1 MARAERM
8 QAHKAKMAAKKARV
22 VEPGFT
28 PMDDKRFRGLRLQ
41 FALQSRPVLPNVGGR
56 YRGHGMANVGRNHP
70 DYGKT
75 VAEHLRRKAA
85 RAS

>member
-1 MARAERM
+1 MATQEAI
-8 QAHKAKMAAKKARV
+8 AKHKAKMAAKKARV

-28 PMDDKRFRGLRLQ
+28 PMDDKRFRGLRMQ
-41 FALQSRPVLPNVGGR
+41 FAMQLRPVLPNLGSR

-75 VAEHLRRKAA
+75 VAEHLRRKAK
-85 RAS
+85 RS